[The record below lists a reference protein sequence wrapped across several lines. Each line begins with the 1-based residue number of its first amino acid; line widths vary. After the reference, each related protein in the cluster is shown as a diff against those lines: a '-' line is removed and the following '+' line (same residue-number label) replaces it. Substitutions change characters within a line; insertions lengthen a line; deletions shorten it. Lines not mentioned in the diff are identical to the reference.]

1 MSVDN
6 LLLHVN
12 YGLTSGKV
20 IHNCAILC
28 RKGKIFSIGGAS
40 AFVDSRYDFRVDLT
54 DCYAIPGFIDPH
66 IFGFKG
72 FSTMDEHPA
81 ESVIEMAKLLPK
93 HGVTSFMPSLRAA
106 KMDRQLK
113 ILSELQDIKEKEGS
127 QIIGIHMVG
136 PFISTAKRGSNP
148 TEGIRPFD
156 EKELIDIIQA
166 AGDTLKIMTFA
177 PEIKD
182 ATKLVEILCENNII
196 PSMGH
201 SIATANHVYDAI
213 DAGARRCSHLYN
225 GMNPL
230 HQRQI
235 GLASTSLVDDRIKVE
250 LIFDGFHIH
259 PQMIDLACRA
269 KSKDQV
275 IAVSAATIGTG
286 LTDGEYEFN
295 GTKITIEEQHCRLED
310 GTISGSMITQETA
323 WKNVLEFTHFKPQN
337 AISCFTS
344 NPAIDLGLKDRGFLQ
359 PGKNADIVVLNEKH
373 EVVLTLVKGEIAY
386 IKNPEIIKKNEP
398 ATLDT

>member
-40 AFVDSRYDFRVDLT
+40 AFVDSHYDFKVDLT
-54 DCYAIPGFIDPH
+54 DCYAIPGFIDSH

-72 FSTMDEHPA
+72 YSTMDENPK
-81 ESVIEMAKLLPK
+81 ESVLEMARQLPN
-93 HGVTSFMPSLRAA
+93 HGVTSFVPTLRAA
-106 KMDRQLK
+106 KQDVQLQVLNDLK
-113 ILSELQDIKEKEGS
+113 DISTKEGS
-127 QIIGIHMVG
+127 QVAGIHMVG

-156 EKELIDIIQA
+156 EKELMDIIQA
-166 AGDTLKIMTFA
+166 AGGNLKIMTFA
-177 PEIKD
+177 PEIKG
-182 ATKLVEILCENNII
+182 ATRLVEILCENKII

-201 SIATANHVYDAI
+201 SIATANHVHEAI
-213 DAGARRCSHLYN
+213 AAGARRCTHLYN

-235 GLASTSLVDDRIKVE
+235 GLASTALIDDRISVE
-250 LIFDGFHIH
+250 IIFDGFHIH

-269 KSKDQV
+269 KSGDQV

-295 GTKITIEEQHCRLED
+295 DTKITIEDQHCRLED
-310 GTISGSMITQETA
+310 GTISGSMITQEIS
-323 WKNVLEFTHFKPQN
+323 WKNVLKFTHYKPQN

-344 NPAIDLGLKDRGFLQ
+344 NPAINLGLKDRGLLQ

-373 EVVLTLVKGEIAY
+373 EVVLTLVKGEVAY
-386 IKNPEIIKKNEP
+386 VKNPEIIKKNEP
-398 ATLDT
+398 AQVDS

>member
-40 AFVDSRYDFRVDLT
+40 AFVDSHHDFRVDLT
-54 DCYAIPGFIDPH
+54 DCYAVPGFIDPH

-72 FSTMDEHPA
+72 FSTVDEKPGD
-81 ESVIEMAKLLPK
+81 SVLEMAKLLPN

-106 KMDRQLK
+106 PTDQQLR
-113 ILSELQDIKEKEGS
+113 ILSELKDIREESGS
-127 QIIGIHMVG
+127 QILGVHMVG

-156 EKELIDIIQA
+156 EGELNEIIQT

-182 ATKLVEILCENNII
+182 ATRLVEILCENGII

-201 SIATANHVYDAI
+201 SIATANHVYDVI
-213 DAGARRCSHLYN
+213 DAGARRCTHLYN

-235 GLASTSLVDDRIKVE
+235 GLASTALVDDRIKVE

-269 KSKDQV
+269 KSKNQV

-286 LTDGEYEFN
+286 LTDGDYEFN
-295 GTKITIEEQHCRLED
+295 DTKITIEDQHCRLED
-310 GTISGSMITQETA
+310 GTISGSMITQEMA
-323 WKNVLEFTHFKPQN
+323 WKNLLDFTHYKPHD

-344 NPAIDLGLKDRGFLQ
+344 NPAEDLGLDDRGLLQ

-398 ATLDT
+398 APVDS

>member
-12 YGLTSGKV
+12 YGLTAGKV

-40 AFVDSRYDFRVDLT
+40 AFVDSNFDYRVDLT
-54 DCYAIPGFIDPH
+54 DCYAVPGFIDPH

-72 FSTMDEHPA
+72 FSTMDSNPA
-81 ESVIEMAKLLPK
+81 ESVIEMARLLPK

-106 KMDRQLK
+106 KLDQ
-113 ILSELQDIKEKEGS
+113 ELQILNDLNAIKEKEGS
-127 QIIGIHMVG
+127 QVMGLHMVG

-156 EKELIDIIQA
+156 EKELMDIIQA
-166 AGDTLKIMTFA
+166 AGNTLKIMTFA
-177 PEIKD
+177 PEIKG
-182 ATKLVEILCENNII
+182 ATRLVEILLENDII

-201 SIATANHVYDAI
+201 SIATAKHVLEAI
-213 DAGARRCSHLYN
+213 DAGARRCTHLYN

-235 GLASTSLVDDRIKVE
+235 GLASTALVDDRITVE

-269 KSKDQV
+269 KSRDQV

-295 GTKITIEEQHCRLED
+295 DTKITIEDQHCRLED

-344 NPAIDLGLKDRGFLQ
+344 NPATDLGLDDRGLLQ
-359 PGKNADIVVLNEKH
+359 PGKNADIVVLNKNH
-373 EVVLTLVKGEIAY
+373 EVVLTLVKGEVAY
-386 IKNPEIIKKNEP
+386 IKDPEIIKKNEP
-398 ATLDT
+398 TPVDT

>member
-40 AFVDSRYDFRVDLT
+40 AFVDSHHDFRVDLT
-54 DCYAIPGFIDPH
+54 DCYAVPGFVDPH

-72 FSTMDEHPA
+72 FSTVDDKPA
-81 ESVIEMAKLLPK
+81 ESVLEMAKLLPT

-106 KMDRQLK
+106 PVKQQLR
-113 ILSELQDIKEKEGS
+113 ILSELKNIKEESGS
-127 QIIGIHMVG
+127 QILGVHMVG
-136 PFISTAKRGSNP
+136 PYISTAKRGSNP

-156 EKELIDIIQA
+156 EGELKEIIQA

-182 ATKLVEILCENNII
+182 ATRLVEILCENGIV

-201 SIATANHVYDAI
+201 SIATANHVYDVI
-213 DAGARRCSHLYN
+213 EAGARRCTHLYN

-235 GLASTSLVDDRIKVE
+235 GLASTALVDDRIKVE

-269 KSKDQV
+269 KSKNQV

-286 LTDGEYEFN
+286 LTDGDYEFN
-295 GTKITIEEQHCRLED
+295 DTKITIEDQHCRLED
-310 GTISGSMITQETA
+310 GTISGSMITQEMA
-323 WKNVLEFTHFKPQN
+323 WKNLLEFTHYKPHD

-344 NPAIDLGLKDRGFLQ
+344 NPAEDLSLDDRGLLQ

-398 ATLDT
+398 APVDS

>member
-40 AFVDSRYDFRVDLT
+40 AFVDSHHDFRVDLT
-54 DCYAIPGFIDPH
+54 DCYAVPGFVDPH

-72 FSTMDEHPA
+72 FSTVDDKPA
-81 ESVIEMAKLLPK
+81 ESVLEMAKLLPT

-106 KMDRQLK
+106 PVKQQLR
-113 ILSELQDIKEKEGS
+113 ILSELRNIKEESGS
-127 QIIGIHMVG
+127 QILGVHMVG
-136 PFISTAKRGSNP
+136 PYISTAKRGSNP

-156 EKELIDIIQA
+156 EGELKEIIQA

-182 ATKLVEILCENNII
+182 ATRLVEILCENGIV

-201 SIATANHVYDAI
+201 SIATANHVYDVI
-213 DAGARRCSHLYN
+213 EAGARRCTHLYN

-235 GLASTSLVDDRIKVE
+235 GLASTALVDDRIKVE

-269 KSKDQV
+269 KSKNQV

-286 LTDGEYEFN
+286 LTDGDYEFN
-295 GTKITIEEQHCRLED
+295 DTKITIEDQHCRLED
-310 GTISGSMITQETA
+310 GTISGSMITQEMA
-323 WKNVLEFTHFKPQN
+323 WKNLLEFTHYKPHD

-344 NPAIDLGLKDRGFLQ
+344 NPAEDLSLDDRGLLQ

-398 ATLDT
+398 APVDS